1 MRQKSPRRLVNPLPS
16 AWVRGAAGV
25 VAAFAVVELLT
36 QAEFINPSY
45 LPPASSVIS
54 EAVRLMGRSEFW
66 AALGATVWAATI
78 GLVRAIVI
86 AVPLGLIIGMSKW
99 AYRGTITVVEL
110 LRPMPSVALIPL
122 AILVYGTGTAMKAF
136 VVTFACLW
144 PILFN
149 TTYGMRDLDKVGV
162 ETAKAF
168 GLGPLRT
175 AVRVNLPA
183 ASPFIYTGIKIA
195 ASVALILAIGAEIVG
210 GGAQGLGIKMGEARA
225 LGNLTLSYA
234 YTVTTGI
241 LGLVLY
247 VVLELVERSLFRW
260 NRVGQGDDR

>member
-1 MRQKSPRRLVNPLPS
+1 VII
-16 AWVRGAAGV
+16 
-25 VAAFAVVELLT
+25 AFIVVELLT
-36 QAEFINPSY
+36 QAELVNPAY
-45 LPPASSVIS
+45 LPPASSVVG
-54 EAVRLMGRSEFW
+54 EALRLLGRGEFW
-66 AALGATVWAATI
+66 SALGATVWAATI
-78 GLVRAIVI
+78 GLIRAIVI
-86 AVPLGLIIGMSKW
+86 AVPLGLVIGMSKW
-99 AYRGTITVVEL
+99 AYRATITVVEL

-149 TTYGMRDLDKVGV
+149 TTYGMQDVDRVGV

-168 GLGPLRT
+168 GLGPVRT
-175 AVRVNLPA
+175 AIRVNLPA

-210 GGAQGLGIKMGEARA
+210 GGAEGLGIKMGEARA

-234 YTVTTGI
+234 YTVTTGV
-241 LGLVLY
+241 LGIVLY
-247 VVLELVERSLFRW
+247 VVLELVERSVFRW
-260 NRVGQGDDR
+260 NRLGQGDDR